1 MDENRTGELSST
13 DDAPEEERGFA
24 ALMRQVASGQW
35 WRRLGPRSAYGVART
50 TKHVQR
56 GSRGVGVKDHG
67 RLAKHFAQMEVI
79 QQRINENWRAQKGA
93 VVSKRLRAS
102 RTVAARGR
110 KRLVAE

>member
-1 MDENRTGELSST
+1 MDANRTGELSST

-56 GSRGVGVKDHG
+56 GSRG

-79 QQRINENWRAQKGA
+79 QQRINENRRAQKGA

-102 RTVAARGR
+102 RAVAMRG
-110 KRLVAE
+110 KRRAAA